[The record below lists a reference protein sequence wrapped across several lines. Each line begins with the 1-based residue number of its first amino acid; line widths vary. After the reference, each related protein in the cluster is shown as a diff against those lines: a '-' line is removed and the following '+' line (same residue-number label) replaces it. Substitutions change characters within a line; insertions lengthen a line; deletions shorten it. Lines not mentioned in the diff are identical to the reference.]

1 MKADP
6 NLAVLLF
13 PGDMIAFL
21 SPIVTS
27 LASIFPV
34 RSSLVND
41 DPPKEVSFRA
51 LHFGVPGLCAGC
63 WIDAECAS
71 QVRNTAEMNPGL
83 VSGLPSICPL
93 PNDVFLILL
102 IEYLTYGI
110 SCRSCCRPA
119 QRGCFKS
126 GKSIQCPVSM
136 LALEPLT
143 KDLGGPTA
151 PCGTQ
156 SRRDFLAP
164 LQPSPF
170 RR

>member
-1 MKADP
+1 MDCRLLYWQGVLETSHQLIKRDRLPDSVGKPFMKADP
-6 NLAVLLF
+6 NLVLLLF

-27 LASIFPV
+27 LISIFPV

-51 LHFGVPGLCAGC
+51 LRFGFPSLCADC

-71 QVRNTAEMNPGL
+71 QVRNSAKRNSGL
-83 VSGLPSICPL
+83 VSGLPSICLL
-93 PNDVFLILL
+93 PNDVFLIFL

-110 SCRSCCRPA
+110 TCRSCCRPA

-126 GKSIQCPVSM
+126 GKSIQ
-136 LALEPLT
+136 
-143 KDLGGPTA
+143 
-151 PCGTQ
+151 
-156 SRRDFLAP
+156 
-164 LQPSPF
+164 
-170 RR
+170 